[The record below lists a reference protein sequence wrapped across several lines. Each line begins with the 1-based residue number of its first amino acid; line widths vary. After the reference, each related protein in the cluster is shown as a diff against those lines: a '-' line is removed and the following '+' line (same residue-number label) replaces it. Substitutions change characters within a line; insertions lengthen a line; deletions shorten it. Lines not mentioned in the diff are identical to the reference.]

1 MRYVRRI
8 IMPDY
13 KSMIKGTI
21 NALGTKAKDFAESGK
36 VKEAYDRGSTTARC
50 YAVIAKLNVKING
63 EVEEQ
68 KKIFTEIGHLYYDAN
83 KDSAEGKFEILFK
96 EVEESEKRIDEM
108 REELEAAKAAIEAS
122 KDPAILLDSPFVDND
137 T

>member
-1 MRYVRRI
+1 MRIVA
-8 IMPDY
+8 DY
-13 KSMIKGTI
+13 KSMIKGTL
-21 NALGTKAKDFAESGK
+21 NAFGTKAKDFAESGK
-36 VKEAYDRGSTTARC
+36 MRDAYDRGSTTARC

-83 KDSAEGKFEILFK
+83 KGNADGKYEILFK

-122 KDPAILLDSPFVDND
+122 KDPTIMLNSPFVDDD

>member
-1 MRYVRRI
+1 MA
-8 IMPDY
+8 DY

-36 VKEAYDRGSTTARC
+36 IKDAYDRGSTTARC
-50 YAVIAKLNVKING
+50 YAVIGRLNMQING

-68 KKIFTEIGHLYYDAN
+68 KKIFTEIGHLYYDEN
-83 KDSAEGKFEILFK
+83 KGNAEGKFEILFK
-96 EVEESEKRIDEM
+96 EVEESERKIDEM

-122 KDPAILLDSPFVDND
+122 KNGAPPLEIPEFMEDD

>member
-1 MRYVRRI
+1 MA
-8 IMPDY
+8 DY

-36 VKEAYDRGSTTARC
+36 MKDAYDRGSTTARC
-50 YAVIAKLNVKING
+50 YAVIAKLNMQING

-68 KKIFTEIGHLYYDAN
+68 KKIFTEIGHLYYDEN
-83 KDSAEGKFEILFK
+83 KGNAEGKFEVLFK
-96 EVEESEKRIDEM
+96 EVEESERKIDEM

-122 KDPAILLDSPFVDND
+122 KNGAPQLND
-137 T
+137 LTPYE